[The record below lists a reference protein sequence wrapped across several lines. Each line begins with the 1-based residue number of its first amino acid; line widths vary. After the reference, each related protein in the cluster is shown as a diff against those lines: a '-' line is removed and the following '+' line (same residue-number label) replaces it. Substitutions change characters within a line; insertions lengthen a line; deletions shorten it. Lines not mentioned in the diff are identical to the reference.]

1 MILKQNPKR
10 TSAKDR
16 PGYLTDSE
24 TFSYAS
30 SEEDGSFATID
41 GGVMTQDEVNHAVD
55 KGSGIFI
62 GNYFVGIIETY
73 QCYANSPF
81 GRFS

>member
-1 MILKQNPKR
+1 MIIRLSPKKAIAKIESGYCSEPESLTY
-10 TSAKDR
+10 TSID
-16 PGYLTDSE
+16 
-24 TFSYAS
+24 
-30 SEEDGSFATID
+30 EDGSFTTID

>member
-1 MILKQNPKR
+1 MIMKLNPEKP
-10 TSAKDR
+10 SAKDR
-16 PGYLTDSE
+16 LVYFTDSE
-24 TFSYAS
+24 ALSYAS
-30 SEEDGSFATID
+30 SEEDISFATID

-62 GNYFVGIIETY
+62 GNYFVGTIETY